1 MPTKTT
7 AAAPWQD
14 LEKQAYHAFREW
26 HIWLALR
33 ERELSMRPVVARG
46 SSGRTNQRA
55 PGAASAVETPERT
68 TKEGVTS

>member
-33 ERELSMRPVVARG
+33 ERELSERG
-46 SSGRTNQRA
+46 AAGRADKRA
-55 PGAASAVETPERT
+55 PGAASASPAVERP
-68 TKEGVTS
+68 KEEMTL

>member
-7 AAAPWQD
+7 AVTPWQD

-33 ERELSMRPVVARG
+33 ERELSERSA
-46 SSGRTNQRA
+46 SGRTDKRA
-55 PGAASAVETPERT
+55 PGAAPAAEKPERKT
-68 TKEGVTS
+68 TAKGGTTE